1 MGSVDTDSERNQA
14 LYLQDQ
20 HDQEN
25 KDDLA
30 SRIWVETKKLWQTA
44 GPAMFSLMAMFSMN
58 IITQSF
64 AGHLGGVEL
73 AAISISNTV
82 IVGFN
87 YGLLLGMASALE
99 TLCGQAYGAERY
111 HMLGIYMQRSWVV
124 LFLCCF
130 MLLPFYVFA
139 TPLLKRLGQADEVA
153 KMAGAVAL
161 WLIPLHFSF
170 AFLFPLRTFLQSQQK
185 NQVTAWVSLV
195 SLGINAL
202 TSWLFVYELHFGVVG
217 VAIAL
222 DISWWAL
229 TLGLFVYCSCGRCP
243 STWTGFS
250 VQAFSGLWEFVK
262 LSVASG
268 VMLCL
273 ENWYYRILIIMTGH
287 LKNSTLAVDA
297 LSVCMATIGWE
308 LMIPLAFFAAA
319 GVRVSNELG
328 AGNSKAAKFATMV
341 SVAQTT
347 ITGLVLCV
355 LIMLLKNKIA
365 LAFTSDADV
374 IHEVDSLSPLLAIS
388 ILLNNVQPVLSGVAV
403 GSGSQAK
410 IAYVNLGCYYI
421 IGLPLGFLMG
431 WVFKLGIKGIW
442 CGMILGGT
450 FTQTVTLAIITMKF
464 NWDKEAEKARNR
476 VDKWSKPRPTG

>member
-44 GPAMFSLMAMFSMN
+44 GPAIFSLMAMFSMN
-58 IITQSF
+58 MITQSF

-82 IVGFN
+82 IVGFLIP
-87 YGLLLGMASALE
+87 YVGHLHAKILGCSAL
-99 TLCGQAYGAERY
+99 
-111 HMLGIYMQRSWVV
+111 V
-124 LFLCCF
+124 LFLA
-130 MLLPFYVFA
+130 FA
-139 TPLLKRLGQADEVA
+139 ILRFCHSTSQTS
-153 KMAGAVAL
+153 
-161 WLIPLHFSF
+161 SF
-170 AFLFPLRTFLQSQQK
+170 AFLFPLRTFLQSQLK
-185 NQVTAWVSLV
+185 NQVIAWVSLV

-202 TSWLFVYELHFGVVG
+202 ASWLFVYELHFGVVG

-229 TLGLFVYCSCGRCP
+229 TLGLFVYSSCGRCP

-297 LSVCMATIGWE
+297 LSVCCG
-308 LMIPLAFFAAA
+308 
-319 GVRVSNELG
+319 
-328 AGNSKAAKFATMV
+328 
-341 SVAQTT
+341 
-347 ITGLVLCV
+347 
-355 LIMLLKNKIA
+355 NKIA

-388 ILLNNVQPVLSGVAV
+388 ILLNNVSTGSVRGAGCPFRFPLYPLKETVFAVTGVAIV
-403 GSGSQAK
+403 SGSQTK

-421 IGLPLGFLMG
+421 IGLHLGFLTG
-431 WVFKLGIKGIW
+431 WVLKLGIKGIW

-450 FTQTVTLAIITMKF
+450 FTQTVTLATITI
-464 NWDKEAEKARNR
+464 NL
-476 VDKWSKPRPTG
+476 TGIKS

>member
-44 GPAMFSLMAMFSMN
+44 GPAIFSLMAMFSMN
-58 IITQSF
+58 MITDQSF

-82 IVGFN
+82 IVGFLIP
-87 YGLLLGMASALE
+87 YVGHLHAKILGCSAL
-99 TLCGQAYGAERY
+99 
-111 HMLGIYMQRSWVV
+111 V
-124 LFLCCF
+124 LFLA
-130 MLLPFYVFA
+130 FA
-139 TPLLKRLGQADEVA
+139 ILRFCHSTSQTS
-153 KMAGAVAL
+153 
-161 WLIPLHFSF
+161 SF
-170 AFLFPLRTFLQSQQK
+170 AFLFPLRTFLQSQLK
-185 NQVTAWVSLV
+185 NQVTSWVSLV

-202 TSWLFVYELHFGVVG
+202 ASWLFVYELHFGVVG

-229 TLGLFVYCSCGRCP
+229 TLGLFVYSSCGRCP

-297 LSVCMATIGWE
+297 LSVCMGTIGWE
-308 LMIPLAFFAAA
+308 FTIPLAFLAAA
-319 GVRVSNELG
+319 G
-328 AGNSKAAKFATMV
+328 
-341 SVAQTT
+341 T
-347 ITGLVLCV
+347 ILNL
-355 LIMLLKNKIA
+355 
-365 LAFTSDADV
+365 FFSPV
-374 IHEVDSLSPLLAIS
+374 IS
-388 ILLNNVQPVLSGVAV
+388 
-403 GSGSQAK
+403 
-410 IAYVNLGCYYI
+410 
-421 IGLPLGFLMG
+421 
-431 WVFKLGIKGIW
+431 
-442 CGMILGGT
+442 
-450 FTQTVTLAIITMKF
+450 
-464 NWDKEAEKARNR
+464 
-476 VDKWSKPRPTG
+476 